1 VSCRTGLLRGV
12 RSLRDLC
19 IPSVGAP
26 VGRDHESS
34 ADHRYARHE
43 VTCMLKVLSSKMA
56 MQGTEHLGNLVRAA
70 YQRKMLE
77 VRGAFEAGGASGAV
91 TIAARAAA
99 LDELVRGLW
108 AQAVER
114 DPRLENGI
122 SLIAVGGYG
131 RRELFPYSDVDL
143 LFLLDGKLAEKD
155 VKDAI
160 RRVNQE
166 MWDSGIRVSPVTRK
180 IAECEKFDP
189 ENAEFALSLMDHRWV
204 TGDATL
210 YDKFAEQ
217 CVPKLLQRE
226 HKALTI
232 RLLELTRARHAKY
245 GDTLFHLEPN
255 IKDCPGGLRD
265 VHVCGWMT
273 KLRAAAV
280 LAQKKGAAE
289 ADRGPVAEDDE
300 FRKAVDFL
308 WLVRCFLHYRHE
320 RDDNTLDW
328 QAQDAAAETA
338 VGMTGRKPKKAD
350 AAYWMRLYFRHARSV
365 ERRVTQ
371 ILEEVPAPFSSKLLG
386 LKRERKAEVVQHG
399 FRLERGRVVLE
410 SGAEFGHDP
419 AEDPDVVLQ
428 VFSVMAGTGVT
439 LGRDAEERLSQ
450 GLPLLSAHLEEGP
463 ALWHHLQGILKGSH
477 AGDALRTMHAL
488 GVLELLIPEFHG
500 IDALVIRD
508 AYHRYTVD
516 EHTFVLIDTLHGLES
531 AQSGAM
537 AEWATRLGGV
547 LRELPHPELLYLA
560 ALLHDTGKGRSTGDH
575 TRESARMAESVLERL
590 ELDTYESRLVVN
602 LIANHLEMSAA
613 LRRDIFDEET
623 VEAFA
628 GKMQTPEA
636 LRMLTLFTYAD
647 INAVHPDALTPWKAE
662 NLWRLFIATSNYL
675 DRSVDDERLGA
686 QEERELVHRV
696 VALLPGQKAA
706 VLEYL
711 EGFPERYVLTRT
723 PEQVRTHFKMAMGFA
738 SDPVQLDFRYAAA
751 VSELTLVTRD
761 RPQLFATMAGVLAA
775 WGMNIVTADAFS
787 NRQGVVVDTF
797 RFTDGFRTLEMNASE
812 HEAFVKSVHDVLVG
826 TISVEKLLS
835 GRRRGRRK
843 APLVVV
849 ETRVEFD
856 DEASSHSTLLEVVA
870 QDTTGLLRAL
880 SLTLAAQSCNIEVA
894 LIDTEGETAIDVFYL
909 TRSGAKLDKEEEK
922 VLREALLKAIEENAR

>member
-1 VSCRTGLLRGV
+1 
-12 RSLRDLC
+12 
-19 IPSVGAP
+19 
-26 VGRDHESS
+26 
-34 ADHRYARHE
+34 
-43 VTCMLKVLSSKMA
+43 MA
-56 MQGTEHLGNLVRAA
+56 MPANDSTSSGMRGK
-70 YQRKMLE
+70 YQRRMLE
-77 VRGAFEAGGASGAV
+77 IRGAFEAGGTSGAA

-99 LDELVRGLW
+99 VDELVSGLW
-108 AQAVER
+108 RQAGER
-114 DPRLENGI
+114 DSHLGTGI
-122 SLIAVGGYG
+122 ALVAVGGYG

-166 MWDSGIRVSPVTRK
+166 MWDCGIRVSPVTRK
-180 IAECEKFDP
+180 LAECERFDP
-189 ENAEFALSLMDHRWV
+189 ENAEFVVSLMDHRMV
-204 TGDATL
+204 AGDAGL
-210 YDKFAEQ
+210 YDKLAGQ
-217 CVPKLLQRE
+217 GVPKLLQRE
-226 HKALTI
+226 HKTVMA

-273 KLRAAAV
+273 ALREVAAKI
-280 LAQKKGAAE
+280 QKKGE
-289 ADRGPVAEDDE
+289 GDGVPVSTEEGNE
-300 FRKAVDFL
+300 FRKAVEFL

-328 QAQDAAAETA
+328 KAQDAAAEEM
-338 VGMTGRKPKKAD
+338 VGLTGRRPKKAD
-350 AAYWMRLYFRHARSV
+350 AAYWMRVYFRHARSV
-365 ERRVTQ
+365 ERRVKQ
-371 ILEEVPAPFSSKLLG
+371 VMDEVPVGKAPAKLLG
-386 LKRERKAEVVQHG
+386 LKRERKTDTPQHG
-399 FRLERGRVVLE
+399 FRVERGRVVLH
-410 SGAEFGHDP
+410 GAKEFGHDP

-428 VFSVMAGTGVT
+428 VFAAMAQTGCR

-450 GLPLLSAHLEEGP
+450 GLPLMSAHLEEGP
-463 ALWHHLQGILKGSH
+463 TLWHHLRGILTGFY
-477 AGDALRTMHAL
+477 AGDTLRSMHAL

-516 EHTFVLIDTLHGLES
+516 EHTFVLIDTLHGLETAEKG
-531 AQSGAM
+531 AQNGARTG
-537 AEWATRLGGV
+537 AKGEWAIRFGSV
-547 LRELPHPELLYLA
+547 LRELPHPELLYIA

-575 TRESARMAESVLERL
+575 ARESSRMAQSVVERL
-590 ELDTYESRLVVN
+590 ELDGYESGLVVS
-602 LIANHLEMSAA
+602 LITNHLEMSAA

-623 VEAFA
+623 VQAFA
-628 GKMQTPEA
+628 GKVHTPEA

-662 NLWRLFIATSNYL
+662 NLWQLYIATANYL

-686 QEERELVHRV
+686 QEESELVHRV
-696 VALLPGQKAA
+696 LALLPDQKAE
-706 VLEYL
+706 VGEFL

-723 PEQVRTHFKMAMGFA
+723 PEQVRVQFKMAQRFA
-738 SDPVQLDFRYAAA
+738 EDSVQLEFRYAPT

-761 RPQLFATMAGVLAA
+761 RPQLFATIAGVLAA

-787 NRQGVVVDTF
+787 NRQWVVVDTF
-797 RFTDGFRTLEMNASE
+797 RFTDTFRTLEMNASE
-812 HEAFVKSVHDVLVG
+812 HEAFVKSVHDVLAGAV
-826 TISVEKLLS
+826 SLEKLLS

-843 APLVVV
+843 APLVEV

-856 DEASSHSTLLEVVA
+856 DEASSHSTLLEVVT

-880 SLTLAAQSCNIEVA
+880 SLTLAAHGCNIEVA
-894 LIDTEGETAIDVFYL
+894 LVDTEGETAIDVFYL
-909 TRSGAKLDKEEEK
+909 TRNGGKLDKNEER
-922 VLREALLKAIEENAR
+922 VLRRALVQAIEENAR

>member
-1 VSCRTGLLRGV
+1 
-12 RSLRDLC
+12 
-19 IPSVGAP
+19 
-26 VGRDHESS
+26 
-34 ADHRYARHE
+34 
-43 VTCMLKVLSSKMA
+43 M
-56 MQGTEHLGNLVRAA
+56 RAT
-70 YQRKMLE
+70 YQRRMLE
-77 VRGAFEAGGASGAV
+77 IRGAFEAGGATGAV

-99 LDELVRGLW
+99 VDELVSALW
-108 AQAVER
+108 GQAVGR
-114 DPRLENGI
+114 DPRLGVGFALVAI
-122 SLIAVGGYG
+122 GGYG
-131 RRELFPYSDVDL
+131 RRQLFPFSDVDL
-143 LFLLDGKLAEKD
+143 LFLLDGRLAEKD

-166 MWDSGIRVSPVTRK
+166 MWDCGIRVSPVTRK
-180 IAECEKFDP
+180 MAECERFDP
-189 ENAEFALSLMDHRWV
+189 ENAEFLLSLMDHRMV
-204 TGDATL
+204 VGDAAL
-210 YDKFAEQ
+210 YGRLAGQ

-226 HKALTI
+226 HKAAMV

-265 VHVCGWMT
+265 AHVCGWMM
-273 KLRAAAV
+273 KLREVAAQS
-280 LAQKKGAAE
+280 QKKGE
-289 ADRGPVAEDDE
+289 DGADLVSAEDGNE
-300 FRKAVDFL
+300 FRKAVEFL

-328 QAQDAAAETA
+328 QAQDAAAETM
-338 VGMTGRKPKKAD
+338 VGLTGRKPKKAD
-350 AAYWMRLYFRHARSV
+350 AAYWMRVYFRHARSV
-365 ERRVTQ
+365 ERRVEQ
-371 ILEEVPAPFSSKLLG
+371 MLDEVPTGKAPAKLLG
-386 LKRERKAEVVQHG
+386 LKRERKPEVALHG
-399 FRLERGRVVLE
+399 FRVEKGRVKLDAV
-410 SGAEFGHDP
+410 GEFGHEP

-428 VFSVMAGTGVT
+428 VFEAMAQTGCT
-439 LGRDAEERLSQ
+439 LGRDAEERLSE

-463 ALWHHLQGILKGSH
+463 TLWHHLRGVLTGFY
-477 AGDALRTMHAL
+477 AGDALRSMHAL
-488 GVLELLIPEFHG
+488 GALELLVPEFHG

-531 AQSGAM
+531 AQKGSMG
-537 AEWATRLGGV
+537 EWAARFGGV
-547 LRELPHPELLYLA
+547 LRELPHPELLYVA

-575 TRESARMAESVLERL
+575 TRESARMAQSVMERL
-590 ELDTYESRLVVN
+590 ELDSYESGLVVG

-623 VEAFA
+623 VSAFA
-628 GKMQTPEA
+628 GKVHTPEA

-662 NLWRLFIATSNYL
+662 NLWQLYIATANYL

-686 QEERELVHRV
+686 QEESELVHRV

-706 VLEYL
+706 VREFL

-723 PEQVRTHFKMAMGFA
+723 PEQVRAQFKMSTRFA
-738 SDPVQLDFRYAAA
+738 EDPVQLEFRYSPT

-797 RFTDGFRTLEMNASE
+797 RFTDNFRTLEMNASE
-812 HEAFVKSVHDVLVG
+812 HEVFVKSVHDVMTGVV
-826 TISVEKLLS
+826 SVEKLLS

-843 APLVVV
+843 APLVFV

-856 DEASSHSTLLEVVA
+856 DEASSHSTLLEVVT

-880 SLTLAAQSCNIEVA
+880 SLTLAAQGCNIEVA
-894 LIDTEGETAIDVFYL
+894 LVDTEGETAIDVFYL
-909 TRSGAKLDKEEEK
+909 TRNGGKLDKVEER
-922 VLREALLKAIEENAR
+922 VLRQALMQAMDENAR

>member
-1 VSCRTGLLRGV
+1 MEQDSRLRTG
-12 RSLRDLC
+12 
-19 IPSVGAP
+19 IA
-26 VGRDHESS
+26 
-34 ADHRYARHE
+34 
-43 VTCMLKVLSSKMA
+43 
-56 MQGTEHLGNLVRAA
+56 LV
-70 YQRKMLE
+70 
-77 VRGAFEAGGASGAV
+77 
-91 TIAARAAA
+91 
-99 LDELVRGLW
+99 
-108 AQAVER
+108 
-114 DPRLENGI
+114 
-122 SLIAVGGYG
+122 AVGGYG

-143 LFLLDGKLAEKD
+143 LFLLDSKVPEKD

-166 MWDSGIRVSPVTRK
+166 MWDCGIRVAPATRK
-180 IAECEKFDP
+180 LAECEKFDP
-189 ENAEFALSLMDHRWV
+189 ENAEFALSLLDHRLV
-204 TGDATL
+204 TGDEAL
-210 YDKFAEQ
+210 YGSFAGQ
-217 CVPKLLQRE
+217 SVPKLLQRE
-226 HKALTI
+226 HKAVMI
-232 RLLELTRARHAKY
+232 RLLEMTRARHAKY

-273 KLRAAAV
+273 KLRDAAE
-280 LAQKKGAAE
+280 LAQKKDSEATGVSAA
-289 ADRGPVAEDDE
+289 DGDE

-308 WLVRCFLHYRHE
+308 WLVRCFLHYRHD

-328 QAQDAAAETA
+328 QAQDAAAEDA
-338 VGMTGRKPKKAD
+338 VGLKGRRPKKAD

-365 ERRVTQ
+365 ERRVEQ
-371 ILEEVPAPFSSKLLG
+371 MLDEVPASSRLLG
-386 LKRERKAEVVQHG
+386 LKRERKIEVTQHG
-399 FRLERGRVVLE
+399 FRLERGRVMLQ
-410 SGAEFGHDP
+410 SAAEFGHDP

-428 VFSVMAGTGVT
+428 VFAAMAKTGVT
-439 LGRDAEERLSQ
+439 LGRDAEERLSE
-450 GLPLLSAHLEEGP
+450 GLPLLSAQLEEGP
-463 ALWHHLQGILKGSH
+463 ALWHHLQGVLTGIH
-477 AGDALRTMHAL
+477 AGDALRSMHAL

-531 AQSGAM
+531 AQSGGM
-537 AEWATRLGGV
+537 AEWATRFGGV
-547 LRELPHPELLYLA
+547 LRELPHPGLLYLA

-590 ELDTYESRLVVN
+590 ELDTYESGLVVS
-602 LIANHLEMSAA
+602 LITNHLEMSAA
-613 LRRDIFDEET
+613 LRRDIFDAET
-623 VEAFA
+623 VRAFA

-662 NLWRLFIATSNYL
+662 NLWRLYIATANYL

-686 QEERELVHRV
+686 QEESELVHRV

-706 VLEYL
+706 VREYL

-723 PEQVRTHFKMAMGFA
+723 PEQVRTHFKMATGFA
-738 SDPVQLDFRYAAA
+738 GDPVQLDFRYAAT

-787 NRQGVVVDTF
+787 NRQGVVVDSF

-812 HEAFVKSVHDVLVG
+812 HEVFVKSVHDVMTGAV
-826 TISVEKLLS
+826 SVEKLLS

-894 LIDTEGETAIDVFYL
+894 LVDTEGETAIDVFYL
-909 TRSGAKLDKEEEK
+909 TRGGAKLDKDEEV
-922 VLREALLKAIEENAR
+922 VLRQALLQAIEENAR